1 MIDTEKKVKNIT
13 FRRLPNFSD
22 GIYIQHKY
30 NNIPSELVIITSHIP
45 GK

>member
-13 FRRLPNFSD
+13 FSRLPNFSD
-22 GIYIQHKY
+22 GIYIQNKY
-30 NNIPSELVIITSHIP
+30 NNIPSELVIITSHVP